1 MSVGWRETAV
11 RLRRKRHA
19 HQDEDEYCEDGR
31 PETGV
36 DREGDELEDHP
47 PGTEYK
53 VYAREACVD
62 SRQS

>member
-1 MSVGWRETAV
+1 M

>member
-1 MSVGWRETAV
+1 MSVGWRGAAV
-11 RLRRKRHA
+11 GLRRKRRA
-19 HQDEDEYCEDGR
+19 HQDEDEYGEDGR

-53 VYAREACVD
+53 VHAREAYADCGWT
-62 SRQS
+62 

>member
-1 MSVGWRETAV
+1 MSVGRRGATAV
-11 RLRRKRHA
+11 GLRRTRRA
-19 HQDEDEYCEDGR
+19 HQDEDEYGEDSR

-53 VYAREACVD
+53 M
-62 SRQS
+62 